1 MVSKKRRFK
10 DSSYENFA
18 RIGKAFAAPKRLELL
33 ELLCQG
39 PRTVEAL
46 ANEAEVSVANASQHL
61 RHLRAARLVESQ
73 KNGQYVEYRLASAD
87 VAHVFVALRSLAEA
101 RLLEMNQVAQDYLR
115 ARSTFEPVESAEL
128 LRRATLGEVV
138 VIDVRPESEYDA
150 GHLVGAL
157 SIPVDQL
164 PERLAE
170 VPRGRDIVAYC
181 RGPYCVMALDA
192 VDTLRKSGF
201 CAHRLEFGVPDFLV
215 RGAPV
220 EGNSR
225 AAFSSIHGVSK

>member
-1 MVSKKRRFK
+1 MTPKRRFK

-33 ELLCQG
+33 DLLCQG

-46 ANEAEVSVANASQHL
+46 AQEADLSIANASQHL
-61 RHLRAARLVESQ
+61 RHLRAARLVESE
-73 KNGQYVEYRLASAD
+73 KSGQFVEYRLASEE
-87 VAHVFVALRSLAEA
+87 VAHVFVALRTLAEA
-101 RLLEMNQVAQDYLR
+101 RLLEMDQVAREYLR
-115 ARSTFEPVESAEL
+115 GRKAFEPVESAEL
-128 LRRATLGEVV
+128 LRRASAGEVV

-157 SIPVDQL
+157 SIPVDEL

-170 VPRGRDIVAYC
+170 VPCGREIVAYC

-192 VDTLRKSGF
+192 VETLRKAGF

-220 EGNSR
+220 EGNPR
-225 AAFSSIHGVSK
+225 APFSSTHGVSR

>member
-1 MVSKKRRFK
+1 MSKKKRRFK
-10 DSSYENFA
+10 DASYVNFA

-46 ANEAEVSVANASQHL
+46 ANEAEVSIANASQHL
-61 RHLRAARLVESQ
+61 RHLRAARLVESE
-73 KNGQYVEYRLASAD
+73 KSGQYVEYRLASEE

-101 RLLEMNQVAQDYLR
+101 RLLEMNQIARDYLR
-115 ARSTFEPVESAEL
+115 ERSSFEPVESNEL
-128 LRRATLGEVV
+128 LRHATSGDVV
-138 VIDVRPESEYDA
+138 VLDVRPGSEYDA

-157 SIPVDQL
+157 SIPVDEL
-164 PERLAE
+164 SKRLAE
-170 VPRGRDIVAYC
+170 VPRGREIVAYC

-192 VDTLRKSGF
+192 VEMLRNAGF

-220 EGNSR
+220 EGNAR
-225 AAFSSIHGVSK
+225 TPSSLTQGVLR